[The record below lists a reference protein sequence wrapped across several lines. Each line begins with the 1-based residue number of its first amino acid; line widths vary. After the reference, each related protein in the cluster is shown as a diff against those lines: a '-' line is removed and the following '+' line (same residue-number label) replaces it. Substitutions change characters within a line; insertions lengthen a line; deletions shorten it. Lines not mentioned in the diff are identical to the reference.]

1 MKIFARNKKA
11 NFNYSILEKMEAG
24 MVLIGQE
31 VKSIRLGRM
40 SLEGSYVILKGREPY
55 LIGAKIPAYQP
66 KNAPDG
72 YDVEKSR
79 KLLLS
84 KKEIDYLLGKASQK
98 GLTLVPLKVY
108 SNGAKIKLEF
118 GIAKGKKKFDK
129 REDIKKRE
137 ADREIA
143 REFGKI

>member
-1 MKIFARNKKA
+1 MKVYSENKKA
-11 NFNYSILEKMEAG
+11 NFNYEVLEKFEAG
-24 MVLIGQE
+24 LVLTGQE

-40 SLEGSYVILKGREPY
+40 TLDASYVVFKGQEPY
-55 LIGAKIPAYQP
+55 LIGSKVPAYQP
-66 KNAPDG
+66 KNTPDS
-72 YDVEKSR
+72 YNPENTR
-79 KLLLS
+79 KLLLGKSEINYLFGKTS
-84 KKEIDYLLGKASQK
+84 KT

-118 GIAKGKKKFDK
+118 GLAKPKKRFDK

-137 ADREIA
+137 HEREIA